1 MKHHSV
7 GTNYIF
13 NLISSVFNIILPIIT
28 TPYISQAL
36 GVSNIGIYSYTY
48 SVVSM
53 FLLTG
58 ALGSATHGQRA
69 IAIFQDDI
77 TKKSK
82 AFFEIFL
89 LRCITISISMLLFVV
104 TVLIYGK
111 YSIYFFLQLP
121 YFLGAVFDITW
132 FYQGNDTFGFLVL
145 RNIFFKLLG
154 FGLILLFVKD
164 SGDLLAYVF
173 IMAASNLLGN
183 LSMWPLLKKSIIR
196 IPIKSISLR
205 EHFQATFVYFIPTLA
220 YQLYALIDKVLLGF
234 IGNEVETGYYEQAS
248 KIVTLATTVLSSY
261 NIVIRT
267 KMNYV
272 YHQYILSHGKKEKQI
287 VDQTLIDSV
296 NFVLLL
302 ACPISAGIFAISSNL
317 TTWFF
322 GSEFGKV
329 ATLLKFSCVLVFI
342 NSFRGLLGAS
352 VFNPM
357 GIQMQKKA
365 NLSQWIAAIINVLLT
380 AILIP
385 KFYAYGAVAAS
396 ILSEAVILIMYLYFA
411 RSVLNFQGIL
421 KSIVKYLFASVVMI
435 FVIINFDQFSEG
447 MLCTLLQICVGAF
460 VYFAILLLIGDDFLR
475 TILRKLVNKAVRS
488 K

>member
-1 MKHHSV
+1 MKHHDV
-7 GTNYIF
+7 GKNYIF
-13 NLISSVFNIILPIIT
+13 NLISSIFNIILPIIT

-36 GVSNIGIYSYTY
+36 GVSNIGVYSYTY

-58 ALGSATHGQRA
+58 ALGSATHGQRT

-77 TKKSK
+77 AKKSK
-82 AFFEIFL
+82 AFWGIFL
-89 LRCITISISMLLFVV
+89 LRFLTISISLFLFII
-104 TVLIYGK
+104 TVFVYGK
-111 YSIYFFLQLP
+111 YRIYFFLQLP
-121 YFLGAVFDITW
+121 YFLGAIFDITW
-132 FYQGNDTFGFLVL
+132 FYQGNDNFGFLVL

-154 FGLILLFVKD
+154 FGLILLLVKD
-164 SGDLLAYVF
+164 SRDLPEYVF
-173 IMAASNLLGN
+173 IMAISNLLGN
-183 LSMWPLLKKSIIR
+183 LSMWPLLKKSIIK
-196 IPIKSISLR
+196 IPIKSIKLK
-205 EHFQATFVYFIPTLA
+205 EHFQATIVYFIPTLA
-220 YQLYALIDKVLLGF
+220 YQLYILIDKVLLGF

-267 KMNYV
+267 KMNYL
-272 YHQYILSHGKKEKQI
+272 YHQYILSHGENEKRLM
-287 VDQTLIDSV
+287 DQTLINSV
-296 NFVLLL
+296 NFVLML

-317 TTWFF
+317 TIWFF

-329 ATLLKFSCVLVFI
+329 AGILKLACVLVLI

-365 NLSQWIAAIINVLLT
+365 NLSQWVAAIVNVLLT

-385 KFYAYGAVAAS
+385 RFYAYGAVVAS
-396 ILSEAVILIMYLYFA
+396 ILAEAVILIMYLYFA
-411 RSVLNFQGIL
+411 RSVLNFRDIL
-421 KSIVKYLFASVVMI
+421 KSTAKYSFASIVMG
-435 FVIINFDQFSEG
+435 FAIIKFDRFSAG
-447 MLCTLLQICVGAF
+447 ILCTLLQICAGAF
-460 VYFAILLLIGDDFLR
+460 VYFVILLLIRDDFLCSS
-475 TILRKLVNKAVRS
+475 LRKFINKAVHS